1 VRVSVEKRFNSLVR
15 EHNSEVR
22 NYLGRRLY
30 PLGTIDLDDLV
41 EETWI
46 VVWRRVDRVPVS
58 EPLPWLIGVARN
70 VLRNAKRAH
79 NRRDHYEGQVIASH
93 SQPSAE
99 EVTSA
104 QSTVLDALLSLSDD
118 DQEILTLNAWEGFSL
133 REIASLF
140 NISENAAAVR
150 LTRAEQRFKVAFE
163 GIGVS

>member
-1 VRVSVEKRFNSLVR
+1 MRVSVEKRFNSLVR

-99 EVTSA
+99 EVTVKYQMVSD
-104 QSTVLDALLSLSDD
+104 STGTVWLVPFYQLADSGTNSSWLSPAVSSDYIKVPIGPYWYGPALYGGVARP
-118 DQEILTLNAWEGFSL
+118 N
-133 REIASLF
+133 
-140 NISENAAAVR
+140 AVR
-150 LTRAEQRFKVAFE
+150 
-163 GIGVS
+163 